1 MAILLVEESQSNIV
15 EGKKKKK
22 KRDPKYL
29 VQNAYTY
36 HIHRINDR
44 NSIKDEIGRKEQSFY
59 SFFLFLFSV
68 VFGNK

>member
-15 EGKKKKK
+15 EGKKKKRRK
-22 KRDPKYL
+22 EKGDPKYL

-44 NSIKDEIGRKEQSFY
+44 NSIKDEIGR
-59 SFFLFLFSV
+59 
-68 VFGNK
+68 

>member
-22 KRDPKYL
+22 KRKEKGDPKYL

-44 NSIKDEIGRKEQSFY
+44 NSIKDEIGR
-59 SFFLFLFSV
+59 
-68 VFGNK
+68 

>member
-15 EGKKKKK
+15 EGKKKKRK
-22 KRDPKYL
+22 EKGDPKYL

-44 NSIKDEIGRKEQSFY
+44 NSIKDEIGR
-59 SFFLFLFSV
+59 
-68 VFGNK
+68 